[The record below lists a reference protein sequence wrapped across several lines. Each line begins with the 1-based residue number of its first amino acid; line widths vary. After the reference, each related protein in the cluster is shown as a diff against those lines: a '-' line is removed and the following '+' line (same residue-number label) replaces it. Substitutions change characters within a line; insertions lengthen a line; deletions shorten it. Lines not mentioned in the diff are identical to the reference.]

1 MRCFFILVFLLKKR
15 KVSCKIRPY
24 KEVVN
29 KLKYVKYLNSKI
41 GKIGIV
47 EENGQIIR
55 ILWDKDTKE
64 EVIQKDT
71 KLLEEAS
78 KQIEEYL
85 DGKRT
90 KFELP
95 LKLNGTEF
103 MKKVWKALQEIPYG
117 ETRTYKQ
124 IAEKIGNP
132 KAVRAVGMANNKNKI
147 PIIIPCHRVIGS
159 NGKLIGYALGLDKK
173 QWLLDLEKN
182 NEKEELF

>member
-15 KVSCKIRPY
+15 KVSCKIRPD

-41 GKIGIV
+41 GEIGIV

-78 KQIEEYL
+78 KQI
-85 DGKRT
+85 
-90 KFELP
+90 
-95 LKLNGTEF
+95 
-103 MKKVWKALQEIPYG
+103 
-117 ETRTYKQ
+117 
-124 IAEKIGNP
+124 
-132 KAVRAVGMANNKNKI
+132 
-147 PIIIPCHRVIGS
+147 
-159 NGKLIGYALGLDKK
+159 
-173 QWLLDLEKN
+173 
-182 NEKEELF
+182 